1 MDPVTALTVVGTCAA
16 VLAVIVAVFQLRR
29 TPPLPESA
37 PSPARLEEGSEPT
50 AGKPEDQP
58 ASSALLAFR
67 VPTGRLGGIRGRGD
81 VIATLV
87 NALEAPDG
95 RFHVLTGLGGTGKT
109 TAALALADHAQ
120 GRGRDVW
127 WVNASHAAAVTGSL
141 LGLALELGAS
151 IGQVEEARAGRRD
164 PADLLWSRLEE
175 RRGWL
180 LVLDNADDLSAL
192 TVAGA
197 EARDGTGWLRP
208 TMAGSIVVTS
218 RVSDPSAWGRHGV
231 LHTMRP
237 LHAPDGGRALLDLV
251 PDGGSEQEA
260 AALSG
265 RLGGLPLALAHAGA
279 HIASPFT
286 EERTF
291 VTYLRALDD
300 RFPSLMGE
308 SPVVDTWEVS
318 LDALAAHGHGQAR
331 PLLRTLS
338 CFAPSMEIHPA
349 LLDPAVLGRVCEDR
363 RRVRPGLEALASMNL
378 IDTAPVPGHVRPG
391 VVVHPIVAAAC
402 RLRLTTGITSV
413 AAAAMEAVTEHLR
426 HDEPAHWPVWA
437 SLLPHVAELVGLA
450 PAIVDD
456 NALAAIAR
464 SAARLCRALKRSGE
478 YGGAME
484 IAAAALRQAEGLG
497 GDHRAVLD
505 LRYALGAVLSCMGH
519 SVEAERELRETHK
532 LRSRVLGA
540 DHPDTLAAQHETA
553 HALIGRG
560 RYLDA
565 MHLYQRVLKRRERV
579 LGKDHPA
586 TTTTRHEVA
595 RMLGNLGRFT
605 ESEIACREVFEARL
619 RTLGPDHPETLDS
632 RYYWLRAVGE
642 QGRYEEAERAFRELV
657 EDRTRVLGAE
667 HPQTLKA
674 RFNLTWQIAARGR
687 HEEAEA
693 GYQDVADVQA
703 RVLGRDHP
711 DTLLTEV
718 NLGFVITVRGR
729 LAEAKTL
736 FRKIIAAWERVG
748 QPEHQWAWDAR
759 WGLVLVEARLE
770 GHAHAVPALRNVVE
784 TLKRTHGPDHPDV
797 LEARLD
803 LARFLSEVDHRSDAA
818 RELDDLLVAA
828 RRVRG
833 AGHPLTRA
841 VETELATVREGG
853 RGDGPPGSV
862 SA

>member
-1 MDPVTALTVVGTCAA
+1 M
-16 VLAVIVAVFQLRR
+16 
-29 TPPLPESA
+29 
-37 PSPARLEEGSEPT
+37 
-50 AGKPEDQP
+50 
-58 ASSALLAFR
+58 
-67 VPTGRLGGIRGRGD
+67 RGRGD
-81 VIATLV
+81 VTATLV

-109 TAALALADHAQ
+109 ATALALADHAQ
-120 GRGRDVW
+120 GQGHAVW

-141 LGLALELGAS
+141 LSLALELGAS
-151 IGQVEEARAGRRD
+151 IGQVEEAHAGRRD

-251 PDGGSEQEA
+251 PDGGSEEEA
-260 AALSG
+260 AALSR

-279 HIASPFT
+279 HIAPPFT

-291 VTYLRALDD
+291 ATYLRALDD

-318 LDALAAHGHGQAR
+318 LDALAAHGHSQAR
-331 PLLRTLS
+331 PLLRVLS
-338 CFAPSMEIHPA
+338 CFAPSIEIHPA
-349 LLDPAVLGRVCEDR
+349 FLDPVVLGRVCDDQR
-363 RRVRPGLEALASMNL
+363 GVRPGLEALASMNL
-378 IDTAPVPGHVRPG
+378 IDTGPVPGHARHG

-402 RLRLTTGITSV
+402 RLRLTTEITSI
-413 AAAAMEAVTEHLR
+413 AAAAMEGATEHLR
-426 HDEPAHWPVWA
+426 HDEMAHWPIWA
-437 SLLPHVAELVGLA
+437 SLLPHVAELVGLT
-450 PAIVDD
+450 PAILDD
-456 NALAAIAR
+456 DALAAIAR

-484 IAAAALRQAEGLG
+484 IATAALRQTEGLG
-497 GDHRAVLD
+497 RDHRALLD
-505 LRYALGAVLSCMGH
+505 LRYALGAALSCMGH
-519 SVEAERELRETHK
+519 SVEAERELRETHR
-532 LRSRVLGA
+532 LRSRVLGT
-540 DHPDTLAAQHETA
+540 DHPDTLPAQHETA
-553 HALIGRG
+553 HALIGQG

-565 MHLYQRVLKRRERV
+565 MHIYQRVLKRRGRV
-579 LGKDHPA
+579 LGEDHPA

-605 ESEIACREVFEARL
+605 ESEIACREVFETRL

-632 RYYWLRAVGE
+632 RYYLIRAVGE

-657 EDRTRVLGAE
+657 DDRTRVLGAE

-674 RFNLTWQIAARGR
+674 RFNMTWQIASRGR
-687 HEEAEA
+687 REEAEA
-693 GYQDVADVQA
+693 GYQDVADAQA

-718 NLGFVITVRGR
+718 NLGFVIMERGR
-729 LAEAKTL
+729 LAEARTR
-736 FRKIIAAWERVG
+736 FQKIVAAWERAG
-748 QPEHQWAWDAR
+748 QPEHRWASDAR
-759 WGLVLVEARLE
+759 WGSVLAQARL
-770 GHAHAVPALRNVVE
+770 GGRAQAVPALRNAIE

-803 LARFLSEVDHRSDAA
+803 LARFLLRLGRWSDAA
-818 RELDDLLVAA
+818 RELDDLLIAA

-841 VETELATVREGG
+841 VEAELATVREGG
-853 RGDGPPGSV
+853 QGDAPPGRV
-862 SA
+862 PT